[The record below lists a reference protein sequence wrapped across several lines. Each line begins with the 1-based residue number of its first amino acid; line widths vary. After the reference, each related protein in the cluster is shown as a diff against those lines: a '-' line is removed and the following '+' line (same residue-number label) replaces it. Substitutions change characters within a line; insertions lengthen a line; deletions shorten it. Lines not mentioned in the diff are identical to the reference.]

1 MYKVEVHILFSMI
14 ESTFW
19 VYNAQVTQVL
29 STWCF
34 FNVMGAVV
42 FVPWHPTYR
51 SGSQNED
58 CIQLFYGLGEF
69 LAIEFGT
76 DITGTGTVPS

>member
-19 VYNAQVTQVL
+19 VYNARVTQVL

-42 FVPWHPTYR
+42 FVP
-51 SGSQNED
+51 
-58 CIQLFYGLGEF
+58 
-69 LAIEFGT
+69 
-76 DITGTGTVPS
+76 